1 MNRVMDSQ
9 ILSIKGLNKK
19 TAYNPTVPFKH
30 NNKEYIGLRVESLS
44 SELDS
49 RIMFAFKNKDE
60 WVIDSSSFALQ
71 DPALMQI
78 NGKLLLAGVYVEKF
92 RKGLRWKTDFY
103 YGSSIDNMVKI
114 ASGPWGMKDIRLVE
128 LDDKIGVF
136 TRPQKGRYGK
146 GKIGYMEINSLDELA
161 SLDWYSASLLEGLF
175 DSNSWGGVNQALR
188 ISNSKIGVIGHEAY
202 ADKKGKHYSAM
213 SFVFDVN
220 TLKYSDYRII
230 ARRSD
235 FPSSLSKR
243 SPELDDILFPAG
255 IVGVKNKHVDLY
267 VGISDYCC
275 GKMRIRNPFM

>member
-1 MNRVMDSQ
+1 MDSK
-9 ILSIKGLNKK
+9 ILSIIGLNKK

-60 WVIDSSSFALQ
+60 WVIESSSFALQ

-78 NGKLLLAGVYVEKF
+78 AGKLLLAGVYVEKF

-103 YGSSIDNMVKI
+103 YGADISNMEKI

-128 LDDKIGVF
+128 MDNKIGVF
-136 TRPQKGRYGK
+136 TRPQNRQFRK
-146 GKIGYMEINSLDELA
+146 GKIGYLEINSLDELA
-161 SLDWYSASLLEGLF
+161 NLDWYSATLLEGLF
-175 DSNSWGGVNQALR
+175 DNNSWGGVNQALR
-188 ISNSKIGVIGHEAY
+188 LSSSKIGVIGHEAY

-213 SFVFDVN
+213 SFVLDVN
-220 TLKYSDYRII
+220 TREYSDYKII

-235 FPSSLSKR
+235 FAASKSKR

-255 IVGVKNKHVDLY
+255 ITNVNNKHVDLY

-275 GKMRIRNPFM
+275 GKIRIRNPFE